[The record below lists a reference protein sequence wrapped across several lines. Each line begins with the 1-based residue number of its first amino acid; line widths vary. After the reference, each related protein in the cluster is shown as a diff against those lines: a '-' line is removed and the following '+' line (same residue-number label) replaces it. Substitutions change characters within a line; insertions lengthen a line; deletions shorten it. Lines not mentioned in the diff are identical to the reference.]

1 MSVQDQYGEN
11 LRQTQEAWVKAV
23 ESWTSN
29 VQKAFAQASP
39 DNPFGA
45 ADPNA
50 FIDQYFDVAQKT
62 LEAQREVAKNM
73 AEATK
78 SMGET
83 LRKQA
88 QSVDHNTQG

>member
-1 MSVQDQYGEN
+1 MSVQYQYGEN

-29 VQKAFAQASP
+29 VQKAFTQASP

-45 ADPNA
+45 MDPNA

-73 AEATK
+73 AEATQA
-78 SMGET
+78 MGET

-88 QSVDHNTQG
+88 QSVGHSTQG

>member
-1 MSVQDQYGEN
+1 MSVQDQYSEN
-11 LRQTQEAWVKAV
+11 LRQAQEAWVKAA

-29 VQKAFAQASP
+29 VQNAFGQSSA

-45 ADPNA
+45 VDANA

-62 LEAQREVAKNM
+62 LDAQREVAKNM
-73 AEATK
+73 AAAAQ
-78 SMGET
+78 SMNES

-88 QSVDHNTQG
+88 ESVGQSPQG